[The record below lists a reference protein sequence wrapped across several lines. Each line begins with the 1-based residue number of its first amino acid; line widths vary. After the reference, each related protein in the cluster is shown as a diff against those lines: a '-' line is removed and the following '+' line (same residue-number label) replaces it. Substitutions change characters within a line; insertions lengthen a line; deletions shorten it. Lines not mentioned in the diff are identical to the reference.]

1 TSMQQAFV
9 NLRSGRPGRL
19 PPPRRG
25 YYDQVGPQERALLD
39 SVLTCSAVGSP
50 QTVRQRMQAFIE
62 RTGADELMIACQ
74 MFDHAQRLRSYEI
87 VASVHGL
94 AH

>member
-1 TSMQQAFV
+1 M
-9 NLRSGRPGRL
+9 
-19 PPPRRG
+19 
-25 YYDQVGPQERALLD
+25 LD

-74 MFDHAQRLRSYEI
+74 MFDHAQRLHSYEI

>member
-1 TSMQQAFV
+1 MLHMGNSAFAEMGRAVGDHRYVIPITAEDDEEAAYRATSMQQAFV

-39 SVLTCSAVGSP
+39 SV
-50 QTVRQRMQAFIE
+50 
-62 RTGADELMIACQ
+62 
-74 MFDHAQRLRSYEI
+74 
-87 VASVHGL
+87 
-94 AH
+94 